1 MEGCK
6 ILMTSRNKGQLRIGK
21 SGYINIGNATQESS
35 IPIKIGRSGPISIGN
50 DIIRKEEEKE
60 EDRLK
65 KEEERLSKKEEDRLK
80 KEEERLSKKEEDRL
94 KKKEEEDILKKKE
107 KRSRKEEDKLKKKE
121 DRLKKEQLEKKWL
134 EIIGKKTSPDKG
146 KSEVISK
153 EDDIDI
159 KDQII
164 IKFTNKLDEF
174 NILVQDNKISGR
186 PWHDRLD
193 GSWWQGMSEDEA
205 RMIIESGR
213 DLDNIGNIE
222 SDQSEI
228 EDSQK
233 TEGSPIP
240 ESQIRTVSDMIDQM
254 TGQYNRDLPKDVE
267 KRISYI
273 YPLDSTH
280 SFHIVAVNHIRYL
293 RYKHTSE
300 NRYVEIEEI
309 DWSQL
314 SNIDWNE
321 KRSILLHPFLY
332 PFASEDSFIQNS
344 KNFARLLAMKNKI
357 GGFDV
362 ADSDRISKPATD
374 LINKIDL
381 IMVPSNFVKE
391 TYIKSGVTIPVEVLP
406 HGISDKFSSDDIVIT
421 DNEKIMKLRKMR
433 QKGKILILYF
443 LVHSPHRKGA
453 DLVKRVMKRIQ
464 RKYNNVYL
472 VVRSKK
478 CDYFSEIRSI
488 CIDSWLS
495 DNDLV
500 ALYDSCDI
508 CLSPSR
514 GGGFELNALEAVS
527 RGIPTLVPNG
537 GCFTDLMN
545 YFIPVNL
552 SDKTIQSLPGNTIH
566 IGSGCQIDM
575 DNFEDKLTDTINKL
589 DYWRDHSKSMTKEIR
604 EKYSWMNTAK
614 ILDEYLRKH
623 GFIV

>member
-1 MEGCK
+1 
-6 ILMTSRNKGQLRIGK
+6 MTNRNKGQLRIGK
-21 SGYINIGNATQESS
+21 SGTINIGNTPPQESS
-35 IPIKIGRSGPISIGN
+35 IKVKIGHSGPVSIGN
-50 DIIRKEEEKE
+50 EIIKR
-60 EDRLK
+60 
-65 KEEERLSKKEEDRLK
+65 EEERLE
-80 KEEERLSKKEEDRL
+80 
-94 KKKEEEDILKKKE
+94 KKKLEDDKKDKQLKEAAKKN
-107 KRSRKEEDKLKKKE
+107 
-121 DRLKKEQLEKKWL
+121 EQLEKKWL
-134 EIIGKKTSPDKG
+134 AIIGKK
-146 KSEVISK
+146 SEIFSK
-153 EDDIDI
+153 EDDSHIED
-159 KDQII
+159 KTI
-164 IKFTNKLDEF
+164 IKFTNRIDEF
-174 NILVQDNKISGR
+174 NVLVQDNKVSGR
-186 PWHDRLD
+186 HWNHGLK
-193 GSWWQGMSEDEA
+193 GNWWQGMSEKEA
-205 RMIIESGR
+205 RKMVESGQ
-213 DLDNIGNIE
+213 DLEDAQKEDE
-222 SDQSEI
+222 SEQETENSKKI
-228 EDSQK
+228 EDI
-233 TEGSPIP
+233 PIQ
-240 ESQIRTVSDMIDQM
+240 ESQILTVSDMIDQM
-254 TGQYNRDLPKDVE
+254 TNKYSKDLPKDVE

-280 SFHIVAVNHIRYL
+280 SFNIVAVNHIKHL

-332 PFASEDSFIQNS
+332 PFASVDSFMQNS

-362 ADSDRISKPATD
+362 ADSDKISKPAVD

-381 IMVPSNFVKE
+381 MMVPSNFVKDV
-391 TYIKSGVTIPVEVLP
+391 YIKSGVTIPVEVLP
-406 HGISDKFSSDDIVIT
+406 HGISDKFSSSGIVST
-421 DNEKIMKLRKMR
+421 DNEKIMKLRRMR
-433 QKGKILILYF
+433 QKGKILVLYF

-453 DLVKRVMKRIQ
+453 DLVRRVMKRIQ

-478 CDYFSEIRSI
+478 CDYFSEIRST

-545 YFIPVNL
+545 YYIPVEL
-552 SDKTIQSLPGNTIH
+552 SDKATQSLPGNTIH
-566 IGSGCQIDM
+566 TGSGCQVNM
-575 DNFEDKLTDTINKL
+575 DDFEDKLIDAIERL
-589 DYWRDHSKSMTKEIR
+589 DYWKGRSKNRTKEIR
-604 EKYSWMNTAK
+604 EKYSWRNTAK
-614 ILDEYLRKH
+614 ALDEYLKNH
-623 GFIV
+623 EFIG

>member
-1 MEGCK
+1 
-6 ILMTSRNKGQLRIGK
+6 
-21 SGYINIGNATQESS
+21 
-35 IPIKIGRSGPISIGN
+35 
-50 DIIRKEEEKE
+50 
-60 EDRLK
+60 
-65 KEEERLSKKEEDRLK
+65 
-80 KEEERLSKKEEDRL
+80 
-94 KKKEEEDILKKKE
+94 
-107 KRSRKEEDKLKKKE
+107 
-121 DRLKKEQLEKKWL
+121 
-134 EIIGKKTSPDKG
+134 
-146 KSEVISK
+146 
-153 EDDIDI
+153 
-159 KDQII
+159 
-164 IKFTNKLDEF
+164 
-174 NILVQDNKISGR
+174 
-186 PWHDRLD
+186 
-193 GSWWQGMSEDEA
+193 MSEDEA
-205 RMIIESGR
+205 RAIIESGQ
-213 DLDNIGNIE
+213 DLENFEITECKQEIN
-222 SDQSEI
+222 EI
-228 EDSQK
+228 ENSQK
-233 TEGSPIP
+233 TEDVPIQ

-254 TGQYNRDLPKDVE
+254 TSQYSKDLPKDVE

-280 SFHIVAVNHIRYL
+280 SFHIVAVNHIKHL

-332 PFASEDSFIQNS
+332 PFASVDSFMQNS

-362 ADSDRISKPATD
+362 ADSNRISKPAVD

-381 IMVPSNFVKE
+381 MMVPSNFVKE
-391 TYIKSGVTIPVEVLP
+391 TYVKSGVTIPIEVLP
-406 HGISDKFSSDDIVIT
+406 HGISDKFSSDGIVST

-464 RKYNNVYL
+464 KEYDEVYL
-472 VVRSKK
+472 VVRTKR
-478 CDYFSEIRSI
+478 CDFFSEVRSI

-527 RGIPTLVPNG
+527 RGVPTLVPNG
-537 GCFTDLMN
+537 GCFTDLMD
-545 YFIPVNL
+545 YFIPVDL
-552 SDKTIQSLPGNTIH
+552 SDKVVQPLPGNTIH
-566 IGSGCQIDM
+566 TGSGCQVNM
-575 DNFEDKLTDTINKL
+575 DDFEDKLKDTINRL
-589 DYWRDHSKSMTKEIR
+589 DYWKERSKSSTKEIR

-614 ILDEYLRKH
+614 MLDEFLKNH
-623 GFIV
+623 GFIE

>member
-1 MEGCK
+1 
-6 ILMTSRNKGQLRIGK
+6 MTNRNKGQLRIGK
-21 SGYINIGNATQESS
+21 SASINIGNTPPQESS
-35 IPIKIGRSGPISIGN
+35 IKVKIGQTGPISIGN
-50 DIIRKEEEKE
+50 API
-60 EDRLK
+60 K
-65 KEEERLSKKEEDRLK
+65 KEDEPLSKEALESIK
-80 KEEERLSKKEEDRL
+80 KEKQLKLEVA
-94 KKKEEEDILKKKE
+94 KKKEE
-107 KRSRKEEDKLKKKE
+107 
-121 DRLKKEQLEKKWL
+121 LEKKWL
-134 EIIGKKTSPDKG
+134 AIINKKIDLKEEKT
-146 KSEVISK
+146 VSK
-153 EDDIDI
+153 DIEEKTVSKRDTDI
-159 KDQII
+159 EEKTI
-164 IKFTNKLDEF
+164 IKFTNKIDAF
-174 NILVQDNKISGR
+174 NVSVQDNKVSGR
-186 PWHDRLD
+186 PWHHRLE
-193 GSWWQGMSEDEA
+193 GSWWQGMSETEA
-205 RMIIESGR
+205 RTIIESGKFQ
-213 DLDNIGNIE
+213 NIQQDE
-222 SDQSEI
+222 RQSEQEI
-228 EDSQK
+228 ENIHGMEDSQK
-233 TEGSPIP
+233 IEDILIP
-240 ESQIRTVSDMIDQM
+240 ESQIRSVSDMIDQM
-254 TGQYNRDLPKDVE
+254 TSQYSKDLPKDVE

-280 SFHIVAVNHIRYL
+280 SFNIVAVNHIKNL

-332 PFASEDSFIQNS
+332 PFASVDSFIQNS

-362 ADSDRISKPATD
+362 ADSDKISKPAAD

-381 IMVPSNFVKE
+381 MMVPSNFVKE
-391 TYIKSGVTIPVEVLP
+391 TYIKSGVTIPIEVLP
-406 HGISDKFSSDDIVIT
+406 HGISDKFSSSDIVST

-453 DLVKRVMKRIQ
+453 DLVRRVIKRIQ
-464 RKYNNVYL
+464 KKYNNVYL
-472 VVRSKK
+472 VIRSKK

-545 YFIPVNL
+545 YFIPVGL
-552 SDKTIQSLPGNTIH
+552 SDKVTQPLPGNTIH
-566 IGSGCQIDM
+566 TGSGCQVSM
-575 DNFEDKLTDTINKL
+575 DDFEDKLADVINRL
-589 DYWRDHSKSMTKEIR
+589 DHWKEISKSNTKEIR
-604 EKYSWMNTAK
+604 EKYTWRNTA
-614 ILDEYLRKH
+614 IMLDDYLRKH
-623 GFIV
+623 EFIA